1 MATSAQKDNISR
13 LKQPIRGRDGN
24 TLREVLVPKGTT
36 VWLGNY
42 MCGTAKDVWGDTALE
57 WRPERWQSSLPAAV
71 TEANFPG
78 VYSNLYATFPRSY
91 FNATDQQVQ
100 DDFRQWRKI
109 LPGAS
114 LCSLRNQ

>member
-1 MATSAQKDNISR
+1 MATSAQKDNILR

-57 WRPERWQSSLPAAV
+57 WRPERWQSPLPATVSA
-71 TEANFPG
+71 AQFPG
-78 VYSNLYATFPRSY
+78 VYSNL
-91 FNATDQQVQ
+91 
-100 DDFRQWRKI
+100 
-109 LPGAS
+109 
-114 LCSLRNQ
+114 